1 MDREAFAAL
10 VAKAVANLPADFL
23 AEMDNVDVTVSDL
36 PTPGQVRKARLGRGR
51 MLLGLYEGVP
61 LTQRGANYQLV
72 LPDKITLFRL
82 PIEESCA
89 DESQIPAEIERV
101 LRHEVAHYFG
111 ISDDRLREMGR
122 Y

>member
-1 MDREAFAAL
+1 MDREAFTAL
-10 VAKAVANLPADFL
+10 VEKAVSNLPEDFRV
-23 AEMDNVDVTVSDL
+23 EMDNVDVTVSDL
-36 PTPGQVRKARLGRGR
+36 PTPRQLSETKLGRGNT
-51 MLLGLYEGVP
+51 LLGLYEGVP

-72 LPDKITLFRL
+72 LPDKITLFQL
-82 PIEESCA
+82 TIEESCA
-89 DESQIPAEIERV
+89 DEAQIPAEVERV